1 MTSKAPEILFD
12 FPEAIGFVRDGKRI
26 TKLSWANR
34 GHYGVLRDGLLM
46 IHLEQWHTWTI
57 SDGDLVGTDWIVLD

>member
-1 MTSKAPEILFD
+1 MASKIPEIMMN
-12 FPEAIGFVRDGKRI
+12 FPDAISCLIDGKRI